1 MSLLPSFMATEIKEQ
16 TPAAQVLAIPRE
28 YGIDFDTGQLTGE
41 IVEGIEAVKV
51 WIWCCVKTARF
62 RYAIYSWQYGT
73 EFEQYIGQVLTDEY
87 LNADV
92 LTELEDALFVNP
104 YISAVENFSVTRND
118 DLLHITCTVITQF
131 GSLEVDENV

>member
-51 WIWCCVKTARF
+51 WIWCCLKTPRF
-62 RYAIYSWQYGT
+62 RFPIYSWQYGT

-92 LTELEDALFVNP
+92 LTELEDALFGNP

-118 DLLHITCTVITQF
+118 DLLHITCTVTTQF
-131 GSLEVDENV
+131 GPLEVDENV

>member
-1 MSLLPSFMATEIKEQ
+1 M
-16 TPAAQVLAIPRE
+16 
-28 YGIDFDTGQLTGE
+28 
-41 IVEGIEAVKV
+41 
-51 WIWCCVKTARF
+51 
-62 RYAIYSWQYGT
+62 
-73 EFEQYIGQVLTDEY
+73 GQVLTDEY